1 MARFAAKAFFCYN
14 LSMTTDEKLESLI
27 QQAAELSDDDQA
39 ELFQSLVAI
48 RAQNLGVYDL
58 EDDERSAPAR
68 SAE

>member
-1 MARFAAKAFFCYN
+1 
-14 LSMTTDEKLESLI
+14 MTTDEELESLI

-39 ELFQSLVAI
+39 ELFQSLVAM